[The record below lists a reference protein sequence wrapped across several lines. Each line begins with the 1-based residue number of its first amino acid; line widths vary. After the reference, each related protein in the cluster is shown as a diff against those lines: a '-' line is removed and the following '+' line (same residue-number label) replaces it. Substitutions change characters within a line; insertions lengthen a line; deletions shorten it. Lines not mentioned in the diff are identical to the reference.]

1 MSRIPIPAAVKDYNK
16 HMGGVDLSDALIG
29 YYNVLHKTT
38 KWYKTFFLHFVDIAV
53 VNSFIL
59 HQHLSRAQNKSPFN
73 QKEFREKIVSEL
85 AALSSTSVAPDPP
98 ASTSH
103 APEPPASTSHA
114 SDLPASAKAAVELC
128 CPEYFGSDARSG
140 RRVCALCK
148 LSGLKVKT
156 SVYCTKCSV
165 PLCLVASR
173 ICFRKWDTDGHSQ
186 TV

>member
-1 MSRIPIPAAVKDYNK
+1 MVQD
-16 HMGGVDLSDALIG
+16 V
-29 YYNVLHKTT
+29 
-38 KWYKTFFLHFVDIAV
+38 FFFHLVDIAV
-53 VNSFIL
+53 VNSFIQ
-59 HQHLSRAQNKSPFN
+59 HQHLSRAQNKSPLS
-73 QKEFREKIVSEL
+73 QKEFREKLVSEL

-98 ASTSH
+98 ASTLH
-103 APEPPASTSHA
+103 APEPPE
-114 SDLPASAKAAVELC
+114 PC

-173 ICFRKWDTDGHSQ
+173 NWHTDGHSQ